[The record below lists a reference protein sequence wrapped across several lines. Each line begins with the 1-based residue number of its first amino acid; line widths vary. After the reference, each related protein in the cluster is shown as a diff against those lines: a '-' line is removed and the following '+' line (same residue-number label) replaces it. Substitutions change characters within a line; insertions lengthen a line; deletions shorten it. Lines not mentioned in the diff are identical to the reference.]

1 MFNKVTLIGNLGKK
15 PEIRTLDNGVVVCRF
30 PIATTET
37 YKNRKSGKK
46 TNHTEWHTIVLWRG
60 LAEVAEKYLKKGD
73 LILIEGRIRY
83 RSWEDK
89 ESGQKRY
96 ITEILA
102 DLTYC
107 NIPYLFSFSYKSS
120 SSKPL
125 PDFSITKNSGLTVTI
140 TALLSLI
147 IFCIFRSSKRRD
159 DLILNMQDS

>member
-1 MFNKVTLIGNLGKK
+1 MYNKVTLIGNLGKK

-102 DLTYC
+102 DQMQMMGSV
-107 NIPYLFSFSYKSS
+107 NKSS
-120 SSKPL
+120 RLENSSVVEEPL
-125 PDFSITKNSGLTVTI
+125 KSFIQESPIELEEDIPF
-140 TALLSLI
+140 
-147 IFCIFRSSKRRD
+147 
-159 DLILNMQDS
+159 